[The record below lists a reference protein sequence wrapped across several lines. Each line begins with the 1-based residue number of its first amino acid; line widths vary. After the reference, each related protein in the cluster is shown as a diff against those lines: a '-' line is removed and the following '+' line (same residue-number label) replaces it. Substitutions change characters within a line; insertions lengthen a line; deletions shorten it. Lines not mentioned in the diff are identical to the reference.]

1 MLLKEVA
8 MRNVQTERWDA
19 AHCPPSSAVSFGVSR
34 MENIRYF
41 TLMLE

>member
-19 AHCPPSSAVSFGVSR
+19 AHCPPSSDVYFGASR
-34 MENIRYF
+34 RENIKYF
-41 TLMLE
+41 TLVLE